1 MAKIRLYGYST
12 SPFVRK
18 LGCCL
23 YYKQLPFEFVPVD
36 PTNPEQIAFTGQTQV
51 PVLQIDDEWRND
63 STPLALWL
71 DELFP
76 AATAVWTQRAGA
88 GADSKHRQM
97 GDRQPD
103 PQFLQV
109 CTRG

>member
-1 MAKIRLYGYST
+1 MPEIRLYGYST

-23 YYKQLPFEFVPVD
+23 YFKQLPFEFVPVD
-36 PTNPEQIAFTGQTQV
+36 PTNPEQIAFTRQTQV
-51 PVLQIDDEWRND
+51 PVLQIGNEWRTD

-76 AATAVWTQRAGA
+76 ERPLFVFG
-88 GADSKHRQM
+88 
-97 GDRQPD
+97 
-103 PQFLQV
+103 F
-109 CTRG
+109 